1 MGEEWYFVSDTVSFH
16 YNCISRSW
24 KSVHGCFRIGGH
36 SGVREQETSEGNWK
50 CRSQSAPDNVLSI
63 LLVAELLYS
72 LQWYEEL
79 DNPPIFLT
87 GFCEMLQKMNITYD
101 NLRGLGN
108 TSGLL
113 QLLFDRWEP
122 LFNFY
127 FMSILLVYGFVCVK
141 CKPTSC

>member
-1 MGEEWYFVSDTVSFH
+1 MG
-16 YNCISRSW
+16 
-24 KSVHGCFRIGGH
+24 G
-36 SGVREQETSEGNWK
+36 TSENSSK
-50 CRSQSAPDNVLSI
+50 VCSQSILNNVLSI

-101 NLRGLGN
+101 NLCGLGN

-113 QLLFDRWEP
+113 QLLFNR
-122 LFNFY
+122 
-127 FMSILLVYGFVCVK
+127 
-141 CKPTSC
+141 

>member
-1 MGEEWYFVSDTVSFH
+1 MDVLELVGTA
-16 YNCISRSW
+16 
-24 KSVHGCFRIGGH
+24 
-36 SGVREQETSEGNWK
+36 ETSEGNWK

-127 FMSILLVYGFVCVK
+127 FMSILLVYGFVSVK